1 VSDNKAKCNI
11 MRDDLRE
18 SVQAFAGRVAHD
30 FNNLLTPL
38 LAYPEMIAAELP
50 ANSRANGYL
59 VALSEAAN
67 VAASITNRLADLAG
81 AQRSAKRS
89 FDINEVV
96 NAVLAGLRR
105 QPIAEGVN
113 ILCEN
118 TAGLGV
124 TMSQDALSLALEEV
138 CRNALG
144 ALQGAGTLVV
154 RVLQRYWQ
162 PATGAPVSGTQ
173 APAGTYNIIEVQD
186 TGGGMPDEV
195 LKQAFRPFYAGA
207 SRRCGGGLGLS
218 IAHCALRENDAF
230 LQLESKEG
238 LGTLATLLLPVAESV
253 TTTHESQQAAAA
265 GQATAEIPKTGRRI
279 LVADD
284 EPSIVNLFKLILENY
299 IQDIVVDKAANG
311 VEALALFKAWRYDV
325 IVMDL
330 HMPEMDGQTAFL
342 EIEKHCAQEGW
353 PMPKMVFCT
362 GYAPRDAVKRAISTG
377 DMHTLLNKP
386 VRSEVLV
393 KAVQSRLDMPS
404 S

>member
-1 VSDNKAKCNI
+1 MSDNKAKCNI
-11 MRDDLRE
+11 MRDDMRE

-50 ANSRANGYL
+50 ENSRANGYL
-59 VALSEAAN
+59 VALSDAAN
-67 VAASITNRLADLAG
+67 AAACITNRLADLAG

-105 QPIAEGVN
+105 QPMAQGVN

-118 TAGLGV
+118 SSGLII

-138 CRNALG
+138 CRNALA
-144 ALQGAGTLVV
+144 ALRGTGTLVI

-162 PATGAPVSGTQ
+162 PASGVAVSGTH
-173 APAGTYNIIEVQD
+173 APAGVYNVIEVQD
-186 TGGGMPDEV
+186 TGGGMAEEI
-195 LKQAFRPFYAGA
+195 LRQAFRPFYAGA
-207 SRRCGGGLGLS
+207 TRRCGGGLGLS

-230 LQLESKEG
+230 LQLESKDG
-238 LGTLATLLLPVAESV
+238 LGTLATLLLPVSEPFVANTTSAEE
-253 TTTHESQQAAAA
+253 TDAA
-265 GQATAEIPKTGRRI
+265 PVTGRREAGHRV

-299 IQDIVVDKAANG
+299 IQGIVVDKASNG

-353 PMPKMVFCT
+353 AMPKMVFCT

-377 DMHTLLNKP
+377 DRHTLLNKP

-393 KAVQSRLDMPS
+393 KAVQSRLEMAS
-404 S
+404 E